1 RGGGG
6 GGGREM
12 VDKAVG
18 MEAVLKEAVDLV
30 TLCGCGQENIP
41 LEEVFENLRCG
52 REGLTAEQAQQRLE
66 IFGPNKLE
74 EKKVGSLSLSLSVL
88 LCFLPILCACVV
100 GDFWG
105 GFLSRFLGAASAG
118 EQGPQVLG
126 IHVEPAFLGHGGRRH
141 HGHRPRQRRG
151 LLLSY
156 LLIRL
161 LLLLLSLLDA
171 ARVNSVEQGKPPD
184 WQDFVGIITLLL
196 INSTISFFEE
206 NNAGNA
212 AAALMARLAPK
223 AKVLNV
229 ALSCFSL

>member
-1 RGGGG
+1 
-6 GGGREM
+6 
-12 VDKAVG
+12 

-30 TLCGCGQENIP
+30 TLWSPSSCFYSSCELVMMVVDVGRRTYLWRRCSRICGAG
-41 LEEVFENLRCG
+41 G
-52 REGLTAEQAQQRLE
+52 RASR
-66 IFGPNKLE
+66 PSRRSS
-74 EKKVGSLSLSLSVL
+74 GSKFSAPTSSRRRRSVLSLSLSVL
-88 LCFLPILCACVV
+88 LCFLPILCPCVV